1 MNLSLRFGS
10 KVCVA
15 GVADT
20 PCDAIQFA
28 FDRDTIIVAA
38 AGNHKTN
45 LQFFASDSRAFSVG
59 GYQSNAQTWDQQ
71 LALGTDSPARAPGST
86 LEIGTNFGA
95 NQLVVAPARD
105 VLSPF
110 FTNQQWQSRCRS
122 VTTFNTSPP
131 YDQFSPTAQVT
142 QSIYAA
148 SSGNQYGICTGTS
161 MVAPHIA
168 DLVGLIRSTDPLL
181 TSAQVRSNIQHASG
195 GVFIDN
201 VWVWTPERTNRICQR
216 TFRTTSDTAVCALQ
230 HIDGRLRQHRF
241 SSNGRSNSTTAPRLP
256 LWARQTAQAASTVT
270 AGSGI
275 QSPSF
280 RGRSQAL
287 SSPLSRGRSRL
298 TTIAQERD
306 FAFSQRLA
314 TPPVTCC
321 GQSADLVIAPAR
333 IFGS

>member
-1 MNLSLRFGS
+1 MPSASDFDESFNQFALGHGTHVAGIAGSAINISNGVSGVCWNCSLAVAKATTASGFSDITIATSIYGMVRRGVQAMNLSLRFGS

-45 LQFFASDSRAFSVG
+45 LQFPASDSRAFSVG

-71 LALGTDSPARAPGST
+71 LALSTDSPARAPGST

-131 YDQFSPTAQVT
+131 YVQFSPTAQVT

-181 TSAQVRSNIQHASG
+181 TIAQVRSNIQQASG

-201 VWVWTPERTNRICQR
+201 VWVMDSRTHK
-216 TFRTTSDTAVCALQ
+216 S
-230 HIDGRLRQHRF
+230 H
-241 SSNGRSNSTTAPRLP
+241 LP
-256 LWARQTAQAASTVT
+256 THFPHNV
-270 AGSGI
+270 
-275 QSPSF
+275 
-280 RGRSQAL
+280 
-287 SSPLSRGRSRL
+287 
-298 TTIAQERD
+298 
-306 FAFSQRLA
+306 
-314 TPPVTCC
+314 
-321 GQSADLVIAPAR
+321 
-333 IFGS
+333 